1 MNKEVLTSQEMLRP
15 RLCEEARIWPVSSF
29 AQRSMCTGFAL
40 RWSAKV
46 CNPRSPARLR
56 ETESAAA
63 AAGPQSAAKTAAVG
77 PHFAAEVA
85 AVSAPAAV
93 LQAPP

>member
-46 CNPRSPARLR
+46 CNPRSHARLR

-63 AAGPQSAAKTAAVG
+63 AGPQSVAKTAAVG
-77 PHFAAEVA
+77 PRFAAEVA